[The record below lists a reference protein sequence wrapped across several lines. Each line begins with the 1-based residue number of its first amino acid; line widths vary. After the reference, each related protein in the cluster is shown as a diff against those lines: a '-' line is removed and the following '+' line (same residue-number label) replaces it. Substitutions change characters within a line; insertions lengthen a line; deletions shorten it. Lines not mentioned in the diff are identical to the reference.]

1 MPDGPLSGIR
11 VLEFSVILSGPYAG
25 CQLSDLG
32 AEVVKVEPPG
42 GDPYRGT
49 AGIVPGYS
57 KLFQSVNR
65 GKRSIIVNLKQ
76 PEGRETIYR
85 LLPAFDIVLINYRFG
100 VPARLGI
107 DYETLSA
114 LRPDL
119 IYIDISGFG
128 AAGPLAHRAASDMV
142 SQAYGGS
149 TAQDGRLDVD
159 GAPVWMSI
167 PIGDIPTGMAAALG
181 GVMAL
186 YHRDR
191 TGRGQ
196 LVQASLL
203 RSVMSQLGL
212 HLMREGRSDA
222 HHRDRLKAE
231 MARVRERGGSYDE
244 IVAARFRFS
253 DPARLYERGYNA
265 HDGGIVLGATTRSH
279 RDALRRAMELEDEL
293 TDVRPFDPLSDD
305 DQRLITAIEQR
316 ISDTLQR
323 RTVDEWLAVFA
334 ANGAP
339 ASCVNFAEELSDD
352 QQGSLEMVE
361 LESDV
366 IGTTRHAAPTI
377 HLRNAPTA
385 VQSAPPA
392 LGEGTD
398 DVLRQLGAYSEDEI
412 AELRARGAIA

>member
-149 TAQDGRLDVD
+149 TAQDGHLDVD

-186 YHRDR
+186 YHREFELAEDSSCRHRCCDR
-191 TGRGQ
+191 
-196 LVQASLL
+196 
-203 RSVMSQLGL
+203 
-212 HLMREGRSDA
+212 
-222 HHRDRLKAE
+222 
-231 MARVRERGGSYDE
+231 
-244 IVAARFRFS
+244 
-253 DPARLYERGYNA
+253 
-265 HDGGIVLGATTRSH
+265 
-279 RDALRRAMELEDEL
+279 
-293 TDVRPFDPLSDD
+293 
-305 DQRLITAIEQR
+305 
-316 ISDTLQR
+316 
-323 RTVDEWLAVFA
+323 
-334 ANGAP
+334 
-339 ASCVNFAEELSDD
+339 
-352 QQGSLEMVE
+352 
-361 LESDV
+361 
-366 IGTTRHAAPTI
+366 
-377 HLRNAPTA
+377 
-385 VQSAPPA
+385 
-392 LGEGTD
+392 
-398 DVLRQLGAYSEDEI
+398 
-412 AELRARGAIA
+412 